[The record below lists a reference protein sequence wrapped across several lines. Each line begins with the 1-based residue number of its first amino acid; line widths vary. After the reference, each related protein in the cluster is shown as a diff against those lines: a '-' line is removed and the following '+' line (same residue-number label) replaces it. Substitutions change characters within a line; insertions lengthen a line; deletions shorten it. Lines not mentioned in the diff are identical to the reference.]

1 MGEYEQR
8 FSANPQQAE
17 YWNSVAGQKW
27 VKYDAEMDSRLR
39 PMTFDLLRR
48 SAMGPGIDV
57 LDVGC
62 GAGSTTE
69 QIAHSVGPTGT
80 VLGLDISEP
89 LLSVA
94 RNRCAAL
101 SHVHFLN
108 ADAQVYPFAPESF
121 DLLMSRFGV
130 MFFSDPF
137 TAFANLLNA
146 LRPSGKLHFACWAS
160 ADKNPWFTVPLNVA
174 KEHLGPPEPVPPR
187 APGPLAFSDCDYVA
201 EILSVAG
208 FRNIQIDSVETTIV
222 SSDSPEKQAEVY
234 LRIGPAARL
243 VAAKSPGPEVMDAIT
258 ASLISELRNYA
269 TRDGITLGA
278 TVHYVAATA

>member
-27 VKYDAEMDSRLR
+27 VKYDEEMTSSLR

-48 SAMGPGIDV
+48 SAMGPGIDL

-89 LLSVA
+89 PLSVA

-146 LRPSGKLHFACWAS
+146 L
-160 ADKNPWFTVPLNVA
+160 
-174 KEHLGPPEPVPPR
+174 
-187 APGPLAFSDCDYVA
+187 
-201 EILSVAG
+201 
-208 FRNIQIDSVETTIV
+208 
-222 SSDSPEKQAEVY
+222 
-234 LRIGPAARL
+234 
-243 VAAKSPGPEVMDAIT
+243 
-258 ASLISELRNYA
+258 
-269 TRDGITLGA
+269 
-278 TVHYVAATA
+278 

>member
-1 MGEYEQR
+1 MGEFEQR

-17 YWNSVAGQKW
+17 YWNSAAGQKW
-27 VKYDAEMDSRLR
+27 VTYDAEMDSRLR
-39 PMTFDLLRR
+39 PMAFDLLRR
-48 SAMGPGIDV
+48 SEVGPGNDV

-69 QIAHSVGPTGT
+69 QIAHAVGPTGT
-80 VLGLDISEP
+80 ILGLDISEP

-94 RNRCAAL
+94 RKRCEAL
-101 SHVHFLN
+101 SHVTFLN
-108 ADAQVYPFAPESF
+108 ADAQVHPFAPQSF

-130 MFFSDPF
+130 MFFNDPF
-137 TAFANLLNA
+137 AAFTNLLSA
-146 LRPSGKLHFACWAS
+146 LRPSGRLHFVCWAS
-160 ADKNPWFTVPLNVA
+160 ADRNPWFTVPLNVA
-174 KEHLGPPEPVPPR
+174 KEHLGPPEPVSLR
-187 APGPLAFSDCDYVA
+187 APGPLAFGDCDYVA

-208 FRNIQIDSVETTIV
+208 FRNLQIESVETTMM

-234 LRIGPAARL
+234 LRMGPAARL

-258 ASLISELRNYA
+258 TSLISELRHYA
-269 TRDGITLGA
+269 TTDGIALGA